1 LERCPKGGRIAKIIP
16 NNYRNVRRHNAFI
29 AALCRMFEGRVTA
42 TRILAD
48 SVFDEVATEGKVLF
62 LHRLYSKGAACYVKL
77 VHELFAQAEE
87 EIWDALLG
95 KRGEHISAQ
104 ARAKYFR
111 GRGGKKYAGGE
122 ANDE

>member
-29 AALCRMFEGRVTA
+29 AALCRMFAGRVTA

-48 SVFDEVATEGKVLF
+48 SVFDEVATEGKILF

-77 VHELFAQAEE
+77 VHELFADGEE
-87 EIWDALLG
+87 EIWEALLE
-95 KRGEHISAQ
+95 KRGEHIRER
-104 ARAKYFR
+104 ARERYVKNA
-111 GRGGKKYAGGE
+111 GGK
-122 ANDE
+122 